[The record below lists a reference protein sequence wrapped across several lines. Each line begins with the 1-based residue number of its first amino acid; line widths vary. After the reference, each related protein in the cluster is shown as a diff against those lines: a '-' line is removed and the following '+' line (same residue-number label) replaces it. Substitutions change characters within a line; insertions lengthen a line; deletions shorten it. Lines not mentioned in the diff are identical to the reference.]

1 MLLLSRHENEDIVIP
16 GLGVT
21 IRVCEI
27 RGRLVRLGIT
37 APPDQW
43 VGRAELVEDSRPVK
57 ETADAHPIDR

>member
-1 MLLLSRHENEDIVIP
+1 MLVLSRHEDEDIVIP

-21 IRVCEI
+21 IKVCEI

-43 VGRAELVEDSRPVK
+43 VGRAELCESIAGPK
-57 ETADAHPIDR
+57 ETAHAAD